1 MTETDVI
8 IIGAGHNGLTCAAY
22 LAMAGLRVKVV
33 DRRKVVGG
41 AAVTEE
47 FHPGFRN
54 SVAAYTVSLLNPQI
68 TADLKLAEH
77 GLRIVERRAQN
88 FLPSPDGSYLLT
100 GEGRTHQSVA
110 KLSERDAIRIDAFT
124 RELEV
129 IADVLRQFLLRAP
142 PNIVEGFGAGSI
154 REAFNALGSANILR
168 KLSLEQQRSLFDL
181 FTRSAGEMLDETFE
195 SDLVKA
201 LFGFDA
207 IVGNY
212 ASPYAA
218 GSAYVMLHHAFGE
231 VNGKKGVWGHAIG
244 GMGAITQAMAN
255 AARSHGADIALE
267 AGVREVIVERDRA
280 VGVILDN
287 GETVRAKYVAS
298 SVNPKLLYT
307 RLISADALPA
317 DFLGRIKNWRNGS
330 GTFRMNVAL
339 NALPSF
345 TALPGAGDHLTAG
358 IILAPSLDYMDRA
371 WMDAR
376 AQGWSH
382 EPVVEVL
389 IPSTLDD
396 TLSPKGQHVASLF
409 CQHVAPELS
418 GGRSWD
424 DHRDEVAD
432 LMIATVDT
440 YAPGFAKSVI
450 GRQVLSPSDLER
462 QFGLLGGDIFHG
474 ALSLNQLFSARPMLG
489 HADYRGPLK
498 GLYHCGSGAHPG
510 GGVTGAPGHNAARVI
525 LGDHRAL
532 FGLNIATP
540 VMPGLVPGIHVL
552 ITPKQRKTWMAGTRP
567 GHDESLRFTPAD
579 GPAPC
584 RSAPR

>member
-1 MTETDVI
+1 MAETDIV

-33 DRRKVVGG
+33 ERRKVVGG

-68 TADLKLAEH
+68 IADLNLLGH

-88 FLPSPDGSYLLT
+88 FLPAPDGSYLLT
-100 GEGRTHQSVA
+100 GEGRTRQSVA
-110 KLSERDAIRIDAFT
+110 KLSERDAGRFDTFT
-124 RELEV
+124 RELEE
-129 IADVLRQFLLRAP
+129 IADVLRALVLRAP
-142 PNIVEGFGAGSI
+142 PNLVEGFGAGAI
-154 REAFNALGSANILR
+154 REAFNALGTANILR
-168 KLSLEQQRSLFDL
+168 RLTLEQQRSLLDL
-181 FTRSAGEMLDETFE
+181 FTRSAGAMLDDAFE

-244 GMGAITQAMAN
+244 GMGAITSAMAN
-255 AARSHGADIALE
+255 AARGHGADIELD

-280 VGVILDN
+280 AGVILDN
-287 GETVRAKYVAS
+287 GKTIRAKYVAS

-307 RLISADALPA
+307 RLLPA
-317 DFLGRIKNWRNGS
+317 DAVPAVFLNRIRNWRNGS

-339 NALPSF
+339 SALPSF
-345 TALPGAGDHLTAG
+345 TALPGTGDHLTAG
-358 IILAPSLDYMDRA
+358 IIIGPSLGYMDRA
-371 WMDAR
+371 WQDAR
-376 AQGWSH
+376 AHGWSR
-382 EPVVEVL
+382 EPVIEVL

-396 TLSPKGQHVASLF
+396 TLCPPGRHVASLF
-409 CQHVAPELS
+409 CQHVAPELP

-432 LMIATVDT
+432 LMIATVDR
-440 YAPGFAKSVI
+440 YAPGFAASVI
-450 GRQVLSPSDLER
+450 GRQILSPLDLER

-474 ALSLNQLFSARPMLG
+474 ALTLNQLFSARPMLG

-525 LGDHRAL
+525 LGDHRTL
-532 FGLNIATP
+532 F
-540 VMPGLVPGIHVL
+540 
-552 ITPKQRKTWMAGTRP
+552 R
-567 GHDESLRFTPAD
+567 
-579 GPAPC
+579 
-584 RSAPR
+584 

>member
-1 MTETDVI
+1 MTSLNRSILLEATMTETDVV

-33 DRRKVVGG
+33 ERRKVVGG

-54 SVAAYTVSLLNPQI
+54 SVAAYTVSLLNPRI
-68 TADLKLAEH
+68 ILDFRLGDH

-88 FLPSPDGSYLLT
+88 FLPAPDRSYLLT
-100 GEGRTHQSVA
+100 GEGRTHASVA
-110 KLSERDAIRIDAFT
+110 KLSPRDADRIDAFT

-129 IADVLRQFLLRAP
+129 IADVLREFVLRAP
-142 PNIVEGFGAGSI
+142 PNLMEGFSLGLV

-168 KLSLEQQRSLFDL
+168 RLSLEQQRSLLDL
-181 FTRSAGEMLDETFE
+181 FTRSAGEMLDDAFE

-244 GMGAITQAMAN
+244 GMGAITQAMAG
-255 AARSHGADIALE
+255 AARGHGVEIGLD

-287 GETVRAKYVAS
+287 GETIRARYVAS

-307 RLISADALPA
+307 RLVPAEALPA
-317 DFLGRIKNWRNGS
+317 AFLDRITNWRNGS
-330 GTFRMNVAL
+330 GTFRLNVAL

-345 TALPGAGDHLTAG
+345 AALPGAGDHLTAG
-358 IILAPSLDYMDRA
+358 IIIGPSLGYMDHA
-371 WMDAR
+371 WQDAR
-376 AQGWSH
+376 THGWSR

-396 TLSPKGQHVASLF
+396 TLCPSGQHVASLF
-409 CQHVAPELS
+409 CQHVAPQLPD
-418 GGRSWD
+418 GRSWD
-424 DHRDEVAD
+424 DHREEVAD
-432 LMIATVDT
+432 LMIATVDR
-440 YAPGFAKSVI
+440 YAPGFAASVI
-450 GRQVLSPSDLER
+450 GRQVLSPLDLER

-474 ALSLNQLFSARPMLG
+474 ALTLNQLFSARPMLG

-532 FGLNIATP
+532 FG
-540 VMPGLVPGIHVL
+540 
-552 ITPKQRKTWMAGTRP
+552 
-567 GHDESLRFTPAD
+567 
-579 GPAPC
+579 
-584 RSAPR
+584 

>member
-1 MTETDVI
+1 MNEADVV

-33 DRRKVVGG
+33 ERRSVVGG

-68 TADLKLAEH
+68 AADLKLADH

-88 FLPSPDGSYLLT
+88 FLPAPDGSYLLT
-100 GEGRTHQSVA
+100 GEGRTRESVA
-110 KLSERDAIRIDAFT
+110 KLSPRDAERIATFS

-129 IADVLRQFLLRAP
+129 IADVLRQFVLRAP
-142 PNIVEGFGAGSI
+142 PNIVDGLGVAAI
-154 REAFNALGSANILR
+154 REAVNAVGTANLLR
-168 KLSLEQQRSLFDL
+168 MLPLEAQRNLLDL
-181 FTRSAGEMLDETFE
+181 FTCSAGEMLDDRFE

-244 GMGAITQAMAN
+244 GMGAITQAMAR
-255 AARSHGADIALE
+255 AARGHGAEIETE
-267 AGVREVIVERDRA
+267 AGVREVIVERGRA
-280 VGVILDN
+280 VGVALDN
-287 GETVRAKYVAS
+287 GATIRANYVVS
-298 SVNPKLLYT
+298 NVNPKLLYT
-307 RLISADALPA
+307 RLIPTGALTTE
-317 DFLGRIKNWRNGS
+317 FLDRIGRWRNGS

-339 NALPSF
+339 STLPSF
-345 TALPGAGDHLTAG
+345 TALPGTGDHLTAG
-358 IILAPSLDYMDRA
+358 IILAPDLGYMDRA
-371 WMDAR
+371 WQDAR
-376 AQGWSH
+376 SHGWSR

-396 TLSPKGQHVASLF
+396 SLAPEGQHVASLF
-409 CQHVAPELS
+409 CQHVAPELPD
-418 GGRSWD
+418 GTSWD
-424 DHRDEVAD
+424 DHREEVAD
-432 LMIATVDT
+432 LMIATVDK
-440 YAPGFAKSVI
+440 YAPGFAASVI
-450 GRQVLSPSDLER
+450 GRQILSPLDLER

-474 ALSLNQLFSARPMLG
+474 ALTLNQLFSARPMLG

-510 GGVTGAPGHNAARVI
+510 GGVTGAPGHNAAQVI
-525 LGDHRAL
+525 LRDHRSL
-532 FGLNIATP
+532 FG
-540 VMPGLVPGIHVL
+540 
-552 ITPKQRKTWMAGTRP
+552 
-567 GHDESLRFTPAD
+567 
-579 GPAPC
+579 
-584 RSAPR
+584 